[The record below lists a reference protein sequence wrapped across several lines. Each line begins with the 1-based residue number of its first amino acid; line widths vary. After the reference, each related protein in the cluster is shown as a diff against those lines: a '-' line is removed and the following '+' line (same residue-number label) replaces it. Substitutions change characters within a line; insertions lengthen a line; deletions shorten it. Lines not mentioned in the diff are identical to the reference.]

1 MKKTP
6 GIIVVAI
13 VVLLVV
19 IGRRPD
25 TFRVE
30 RSATIQAP
38 AEVVFSLVNDFRRW
52 EQWSPWWKLEPTQ
65 EVVLAGAATGVG
77 AVYEWRGER
86 TGSGRMEIV
95 ESQPNAYVRI
105 RLDFTEPMRATNT
118 TEYVLTP
125 VPGGV
130 ALTWVMSGENTFAG
144 KVLQLFASMD
154 EMMGRDFE
162 RGLADIKSL
171 AESPQGASARPPVG
185 EAGLH
190 LHGDSLER
198 DGDRDVV
205 VTRGLE
211 SPLLH
216 SRTSRPRPE

>member
-13 VVLLVV
+13 AVLLLAV
-19 IGRRPD
+19 GRRPD

-65 EVVLAGAATGVG
+65 QVVLAGSSEGVG

-95 ESQPNAYVRI
+95 ESQPNTYVRI

-162 RGLADIKSL
+162 RGLADIKHL
-171 AESPQGASARPPVG
+171 AESPQGASAQPSMG

-190 LHGDSLER
+190 FHGDTLER

-211 SPLLH
+211 TPIIH
-216 SRTSRPRPE
+216 SRKSRPLRE